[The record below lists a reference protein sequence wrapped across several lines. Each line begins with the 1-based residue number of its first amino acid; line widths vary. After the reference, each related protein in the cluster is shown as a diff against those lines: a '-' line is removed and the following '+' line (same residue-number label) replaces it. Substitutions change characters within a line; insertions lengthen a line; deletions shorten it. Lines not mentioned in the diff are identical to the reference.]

1 MSVGHFNNTV
11 QNSFS
16 CDYGQEEVL
25 HVPWKG
31 KW

>member
-16 CDYGQEEVL
+16 CDYGQEVL